1 MEIPNKLLTLVSFF
15 VSLYFFAC
23 GLKYGSRN
31 LQTLLYIFPAYFWVA
46 YYWIFKRELMNKA
59 LSKEFGEE
67 EIVSLHVWFVLL
79 LFSVGYAMLA
89 VSTWKDLIFAVA
101 MIIFSFFIYRPVS
114 WIYTFISRIKLLG
127 YLIGFGLGVLVLRLL
142 GPSLGLNYLLLMM
155 GVWSEMRD
163 YLKVS

>member
-1 MEIPNKLLTLVSFF
+1 MKYRAPMLASFVF
-15 VSLYFFAC
+15 SLYFFVHSV
-23 GLKYGSRN
+23 GNNPGN

-67 EIVSLHVWFVLL
+67 EIVSLHVWFILL